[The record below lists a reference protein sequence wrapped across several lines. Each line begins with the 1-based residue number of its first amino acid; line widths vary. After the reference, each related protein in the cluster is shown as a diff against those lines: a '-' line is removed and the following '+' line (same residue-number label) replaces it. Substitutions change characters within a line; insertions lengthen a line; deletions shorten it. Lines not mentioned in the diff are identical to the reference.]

1 MILQHTENWVRQRL
15 EKDTTGHDW
24 FHTER
29 VRNVAKTV
37 AHVEEADVFIVE
49 MAALLHDTI
58 DDKLVANEEQAVQA
72 VEQFLEEQQLEK
84 KQVDHIL
91 EIIQS
96 ISFSKGMEL
105 RTIEAKI
112 VQDADRIDAMGAIG
126 IARAFQY
133 SGSKQQ
139 AIYDPAIAVRE
150 QMTKE
155 EYRNGPSSA
164 INHFY
169 EKLLKLKDGLHTN
182 AAIEIAEKRHHY
194 MEQFLTQFSLE
205 WEGKA

>member
-15 EKDTTGHDW
+15 AKDTTGHDW

-29 VRNVAKTV
+29 VRNVAKTL
-37 AHVEEADVFIVE
+37 ARVEEADSFIVE

-58 DDKLVANEEQAVQA
+58 DDKLVANEEQAIQEV
-72 VEQFLEEQQLEK
+72 VHFLKEQHLEK

-112 VQDADRIDAMGAIG
+112 VQDADRLDAMGAIG
-126 IARAFQY
+126 IARTFQY

-150 QMTKE
+150 EMTKN
-155 EYRNGPSSA
+155 EYRNGETSA

-169 EKLLKLKDGLHTN
+169 EKLLKLKDKLHTH
-182 AAIEIAEKRHHY
+182 AAKELAEKRHHY

>member
-139 AIYDPAIAVRE
+139 AIYDPAIADRE